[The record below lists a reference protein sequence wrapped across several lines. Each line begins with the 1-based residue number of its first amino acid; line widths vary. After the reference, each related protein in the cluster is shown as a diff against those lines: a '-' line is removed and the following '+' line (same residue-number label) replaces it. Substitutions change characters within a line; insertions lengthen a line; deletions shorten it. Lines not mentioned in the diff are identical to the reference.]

1 MILGRQYI
9 LIRNPTFKPNPG
21 ARIVRMPA
29 AQRCLA
35 SHIIELTQKNIIATF
50 DCKLVQRE
58 FLIRIYIYEEEE
70 IA

>member
-21 ARIVRMPA
+21 PRIPRMPA

-35 SHIIELTQKNIIATF
+35 SHIMDLTEKNIIASF
-50 DCKLVQRE
+50 DRKLVQHK